1 VPLQLHDCQSHT
13 IPLFLADTDPREH
26 EVNHNDSMASDTTE
40 DDPVDDGDAGC
51 CEVDWSIDQMATL
64 FPARI
69 EYEGD
74 QDHAGSVNE
83 TPRSRLTRVEWE
95 DQERRQAESYFE
107 KQSSVLKTPK
117 IRIMDETADLDVRS
131 SIPPRSPEIVEVG
144 GG

>member
-1 VPLQLHDCQSHT
+1 M
-13 IPLFLADTDPREH
+13 
-26 EVNHNDSMASDTTE
+26 NHNDSMASDTTE
-40 DDPVDDGDAGC
+40 DDPAEDDSGY

-117 IRIMDETADLDVRS
+117 IRIMDETADLDVRNHF
-131 SIPPRSPEIVEVG
+131 PKLVEVG
-144 GG
+144 GD